1 MPQNPYGNYKIQLE
15 SSGRFVSASSARTD
29 LIASASS
36 ADAAIFNSAYI
47 PNAGTLQ
54 LRSTNMYV
62 TADGG
67 GASTL
72 SAARQ
77 VASTWERFTIR
88 QKNGAA
94 NGVYTIKAA
103 SNGLWV
109 TVGGDGSLKNNG
121 QSEAASA
128 GFRFVAA

>member
-1 MPQNPYGNYKIQLE
+1 
-15 SSGRFVSASSARTD
+15 
-29 LIASASS
+29 
-36 ADAAIFNSAYI
+36 
-47 PNAGTLQ
+47 
-54 LRSTNMYV
+54 MYV